1 MKSRTVLSALVLAL
15 AIPAAY
21 AQSTEPEKA
30 APPDTTAY
38 QEANRI
44 DDPARK
50 IEALE
55 KFKKDFPD
63 SPSVISA
70 NVSILATLTSRM
82 PDQTAR
88 IQKLAKEIYQGGKDK
103 KEKGSLSAQI
113 AEALLANN
121 VLLKDAEKYAKTSIS
136 ALNQAQFIA
145 DQKAQ
150 FAKRSAGRAA
160 SHPPT
165 EADLIKRFNQS
176 RASRLATLGRV
187 EFELG
192 KTAEAQKLL
201 GESWSADHDQPGAA
215 ATLGEIAAQHGDN
228 VKALDYLV
236 TARLAGHAPP
246 SAMEALVSIYGKTHN
261 GSSAGLNSFL
271 DAEYN
276 KRFPNPVHLDAWRPT
291 AKRTGRL
298 VLAEVFTGSGCPPC
312 AGADLAFDAAM
323 ERYSRK
329 DFAVVMYHQ
338 HIPRP
343 DPMTNLDTQARA
355 K

>member
-103 KEKGSLSAQI
+103 KEKA
-113 AEALLANN
+113 
-121 VLLKDAEKYAKTSIS
+121 
-136 ALNQAQFIA
+136 
-145 DQKAQ
+145 
-150 FAKRSAGRAA
+150 RSPR
-160 SHPPT
+160 
-165 EADLIKRFNQS
+165 
-176 RASRLATLGRV
+176 RL
-187 EFELG
+187 
-192 KTAEAQKLL
+192 
-201 GESWSADHDQPGAA
+201 
-215 ATLGEIAAQHGDN
+215 
-228 VKALDYLV
+228 
-236 TARLAGHAPP
+236 
-246 SAMEALVSIYGKTHN
+246 
-261 GSSAGLNSFL
+261 
-271 DAEYN
+271 
-276 KRFPNPVHLDAWRPT
+276 
-291 AKRTGRL
+291 
-298 VLAEVFTGSGCPPC
+298 
-312 AGADLAFDAAM
+312 
-323 ERYSRK
+323 
-329 DFAVVMYHQ
+329 
-338 HIPRP
+338 PRP
-343 DPMTNLDTQARA
+343 CWPTTCC
-355 K
+355 